1 MSLDKLDHRG
11 TFAPAPGS
19 APLLRQV
26 RVQAAMET
34 RLLLR
39 NGEQLLIAVVIPLL
53 ALVGGV
59 VGARRLGLD
68 FDAPVVDVLTPGV
81 IALAIMSTSFT
92 SLAIATGFERR
103 YGLIKRLGASPL
115 PRHGLLLGKV
125 IALFGVMVVQVVVIG
140 AVGLALGWTPDGGPF
155 ALPVAIVGALAG
167 TMAFASL
174 GLFMAG
180 TLRAEATLAA
190 ANLVYLLLMMG
201 GGVVLP
207 RESYGAWG
215 EVLRYL
221 PSGALGDALR
231 AGLTEGRCDS
241 IAMVTLVVWAL
252 IGSALAG
259 RYFKWE

>member
-1 MSLDKLDHRG
+1 VS
-11 TFAPAPGS
+11 TFTPAPGA
-19 APLLRQV
+19 APLVRQV
-26 RVQAAMET
+26 RAQASMET

-39 NGEQLLIAVVIPLL
+39 NGEQLLIALVIPVL

-59 VGARRLGLD
+59 VGAQRLGLD
-68 FDAPVVDVLTPGV
+68 FDHPVVDVMTPGV
-81 IALAIMSTSFT
+81 LALAVLSTSFT

-125 IALFGVMVVQVVVIG
+125 IALFLVQVVQAVVIC
-140 AVGLALGWTPDGGPF
+140 AVAFALGWTPDGGPIGW
-155 ALPVAIVGALAG
+155 PVALVGALVG
-167 TMAFASL
+167 TLAFASL

-207 RESYGAWG
+207 RDTYGAAG
-215 EVLRYL
+215 EVLRFL

-241 IAMVTLVVWAL
+241 VAMVTLTAWAIL
-252 IGSALAG
+252 GSVLAG